1 MAAAAQ
7 VAMRPC
13 GHAVSVMG
21 DHAEAV
27 GDGFRDGLPLPW
39 QGPVEKPEDGLGELP
54 QVGMEPVAPHVAA
67 HDAPQTLDG
76 VRVGRVGRRQTRPD
90 AAVGPL
96 REGFRRPR
104 VVLAGVARQDMDHP
118 AARTGALQPPVVLVW
133 RTCEFSTC

>member
-1 MAAAAQ
+1 
-7 VAMRPC
+7 
-13 GHAVSVMG
+13 MG

-27 GDGFRDGLPLPW
+27 GDGFGDGLPFPW
-39 QGPVEKPEDGLGELP
+39 QGPVEKVEDRLGELP
-54 QVGMEPVAPHVAA
+54 QVGVEPVTPHVAV
-67 HDAPQTLDG
+67 HDAPQPLG
-76 VRVGRVGRRQTRPD
+76 RVQVGGVGRQETRPD

-96 REGFRRPR
+96 REGHGRPR